1 MNDDMETT
9 PTIEVQREQ
18 QEWPAQG
25 HWTYEDYRR
34 LPDDGYRYE
43 VIDGVLLM
51 SPPPTPR
58 HQDVCGELAFA
69 MRVFVRHRQL
79 GKVYEAPIEVVLP
92 GIAAPVQPDIFFIST
107 ERLGIVGRTR
117 IEEAPD
123 LVVEILSPGNWLA
136 DRREKF
142 RAYEMARVQ
151 EYWIVDPKQRTI
163 EVYVLQ
169 EENYALAGRYGP
181 GEVAQSELL
190 KGFAV
195 DVSEIMGE
203 K

>member
-1 MNDDMETT
+1 METT

-18 QEWPAQG
+18 QEWPPQG
-25 HWTYEDYRR
+25 QWTYEDYRQ

-58 HQDVCGELAFA
+58 HQRACGKLAFA
-69 MRVFVRHRQL
+69 FRMFVREEQR
-79 GKVYEAPIEVVLP
+79 GEIYESPIEVILP
-92 GIAAPVQPDIFFIST
+92 GIATPVQPDILFIST
-107 ERLGIVGRTR
+107 ERLGIVGQTR
-117 IEEAPD
+117 IEGAPD
-123 LVVEILSPGNWLA
+123 LVVEVLSPGNWLT

-142 RAYEMARVQ
+142 RAYEAAGVQ
-151 EYWIVDPKQRTI
+151 EYWIVDPDRRTI
-163 EVYVLQ
+163 EVYVLR
-169 EENYALAGRYGP
+169 EGNYALAGQCGP

-190 KGFAV
+190 KGFVVAV
-195 DVSEIMGE
+195 DDVI